1 MNSSFKKQW
10 ILYSLLVAIFT
21 SCTQEDL
28 TDCPPKLVKVRY
40 EYTLNKE
47 HTDLFGSSVKRM
59 AVYIFDKDKLFQ
71 DSMIVDDTKNLGANQ
86 LLQLPLVPGE
96 YTLVTCGGTLDTY
109 DINQLIKGVTTLDDF
124 RLQTQQRQ
132 ANVKKGVATISQL
145 SDLYWGTLTN
155 LTVAN
160 TSKSVEQT
168 VPLIKMTNTIKVNI
182 THVTSR
188 SPEEVSPLNVYCTGY
203 NGQHIWNG
211 TPHENAYQLK
221 YLSEQTNVSTS
232 KVEAEM
238 KILRLMKE
246 YDVNKPTVLSI
257 EDASTENIIYEIN
270 IIDQLLKLQDRNGNL
285 LFKTQEDL
293 DREDTYIF
301 DIQINDKDNKL
312 SISVQVN
319 GWITEVIDKPFI

>member
-21 SCTQEDL
+21 ACTQEDL
-28 TDCPPKLVKVRY
+28 TDCPPKQVKVRY

-71 DSMIVDDTKNLGANQ
+71 DSMIVDDTKNLGENQ
-86 LLQLPLVPGE
+86 LLQLSLAPGE
-96 YTLVTCGGTLDTY
+96 YTLVSCGGTLDTY
-109 DINQLIKGVTTLDDF
+109 SISPLTKGETTLDDF
-124 RLQTQQRQ
+124 RLNAQQRQ
-132 ANVKKGVATISQL
+132 TSATKSIATINQL
-145 SDLYWGTLTN
+145 GDLYWGTLTK

-160 TSKSVEQT
+160 TSELVEQT
-168 VPLIKMTNTIKVNI
+168 VPFVKMTNTIKVNI
-182 THVTSR
+182 THTTSR
-188 SPEEVSPLNVYCTGY
+188 SPEEASALNVYCTGY

-221 YLSEQTNVSTS
+221 YLSEQTHISTS

-257 EDASTENIIYEIN
+257 EDASTGNIVYKID
-270 IIDQLLKLQDRNGNL
+270 IIDQLLKLQDRNGNA

-293 DREDTYIF
+293 DREDTYTF